1 MKTTK
6 LLLPNGVKKVGWW
19 MIAIGIVLS
28 LVYGI
33 APDGALC
40 ESWNDFRVLFGLERL
55 PVTMDGF
62 SGFSPESNLVNT
74 LIGVL
79 LVAGGVLVGFSRM
92 KDEDEYIGHL
102 RYESLVVA
110 LYVNSALL
118 VLSLVLVWGLSFLSV
133 MMYNM
138 FSTLI
143 VFLVCFY
150 TRLFIAKRR
159 LRNEE

>member
-1 MKTTK
+1 
-6 LLLPNGVKKVGWW
+6 
-19 MIAIGIVLS
+19 MIAGGAVLA
-28 LVYGI
+28 LVYGL
-33 APDGALC
+33 APDGTLC
-40 ESWNDFRVLFGLERL
+40 ESWNDFRVLFGFERL
-55 PVTMDGF
+55 QTAVNNF
-62 SGFSPESNLVNT
+62 SGFDAESNLVNT

-79 LVAGGVLVGFSRM
+79 LVVGGVLVGFSRM
-92 KDEDEYIGHL
+92 KEEDEYIGHL

-118 VLSLVLVWGLSFLSV
+118 VLSLVLVWGLDFLSV

-150 TRLFIAKRR
+150 TRLYIAKRR

>member
-79 LVAGGVLVGFSRM
+79 LVAICVWIQV
-92 KDEDEYIGHL
+92 H
-102 RYESLVVA
+102 
-110 LYVNSALL
+110 LL
-118 VLSLVLVWGLSFLSV
+118 VWISV
-133 MMYNM
+133 
-138 FSTLI
+138 SATLQ
-143 VFLVCFY
+143 L
-150 TRLFIAKRR
+150 
-159 LRNEE
+159 

>member
-6 LLLPNGVKKVGWW
+6 LLLPNGLKRVGWW
-19 MIAIGIVLS
+19 MIASGAVLA
-28 LVYGI
+28 LVYGL
-33 APDGALC
+33 APEGVLC
-40 ESWNDFRVLFGLERL
+40 ESWNDFRALIGLERL
-55 PVTMDGF
+55 QTPVNHF
-62 SGFSPESNLVNT
+62 SGFDAESNLVNT

-92 KDEDEYIGHL
+92 KEEDEYIGHL

-118 VLSLVLVWGLSFLSV
+118 VLSLVLVWGLDFLSV

>member
-55 PVTMDGF
+55 QVTMDGF

-118 VLSLVLVWGLSFLSV
+118 VLSLVLVWGLDFLSV

-143 VFLVCFY
+143 VFLGCFY

>member
-6 LLLPNGVKKVGWW
+6 LLLPNGFKCAGWW
-19 MIAIGIVLS
+19 MIAIAAMLSIVYSIVPEES
-28 LVYGI
+28 LCHS
-33 APDGALC
+33 L
-40 ESWNDFRVLFGLERL
+40 NDFRTLLGLDRL
-55 PVTMDGF
+55 PTGPNNF
-62 SGFSPESNLVNT
+62 SGFDAQSDLVNT

-79 LVAGGVLVGFSRM
+79 LVTGGVFVGFARM
-92 KDEDEYIGHL
+92 RDEDEYIGHL

-118 VLSLVLVWGLSFLSV
+118 VLSLVLVWGLPFLTV
-133 MMYNM
+133 MVYNM
-138 FSTLI
+138 FSTLA

-150 TRLFIAKRR
+150 VRLFLAKRR